1 MGGGGGKVGG
11 GEGGER
17 GQGGWGGGGVGD
29 ECVCGRERESAHAR
43 EGEGGERG
51 EREKS
56 AGCEVYDPIEWCHT
70 DPAILSHGSD
80 PITLS
85 NGTVL
90 TPSSYHMAQC

>member
-1 MGGGGGKVGG
+1 V
-11 GEGGER
+11 
-17 GQGGWGGGGVGD
+17 W
-29 ECVCGRERESAHAR
+29 VCERERERERAHAR
-43 EGEGGERG
+43 EGEGG